1 MCLESYTDCGN
12 CYTATVDLLG
22 LQLFKLGCLDNMTR
36 EEACPYNYY
45 IQACSVE
52 TCKNDH
58 CNRGIMEKA
67 KNESGNSGA
76 VGMSWRIMDFWVV
89 FSIFSLVVPF
99 IGRF

>member
-76 VGMSWRIMDFWVV
+76 RWGCRGESWTFGLFLV
-89 FSIFSLVVPF
+89 FSVW
-99 IGRF
+99 